1 MLSTTA
7 ETHASMPRAWLPSW
21 VSVLAFVL
29 VGLGL
34 QACATNPTTGRSQFQ
49 ALSIE
54 EEIAIGTQGKPEM
67 IKEYGG
73 EVAKVELRQ
82 YITEVGMRLVATT
95 AQDDQAILQLPWE
108 FTLLDSPVI
117 NAFALPGGKV
127 FMSRGLASKMTNE
140 AQLAA
145 VLGHEVGHVTA
156 RHVNDRFARQMGAQ
170 VGLGVLSILLGADVG
185 GAGNLV
191 GLALMSYDREQELE
205 SDALGMRYMARAG
218 YDPLGTKQVME
229 ILAREAGGRGG
240 SEIMSTHPLPESRV
254 KRAQQLLETEYAFT
268 QGNSQFKLGEQE
280 FAARF
285 LSKLAAAY
293 PEGRPENLREQ
304 MLATAVRGCVAGCE
318 HCSKQSV
325 ADGPLARARADGHG
339 VIHAFGVRP
348 RLREGPVDPWWVLR
362 W

>member
-1 MLSTTA
+1 MLSTPA
-7 ETHASMPRAWLPSW
+7 QTHASMPRVWLPS
-21 VSVLAFVL
+21 SLSTLFVL
-29 VGLGL
+29 LAALVLP
-34 QACATNPTTGRSQFQ
+34 ACSTNPTTGRSQFN
-49 ALSIE
+49 AMSRE
-54 EEIAIGTQGKPEM
+54 EEIALGTQAKPEL

-73 EVAKVELRQ
+73 EVARADLRA

-95 AQDDQAILQLPWE
+95 AEDDPSLTSLPWE

-156 RHVNDRFARQMGAQ
+156 RHVNDRFARQMGSQ
-170 VGLGVLSILLGADVG
+170 LGIGIVSIFLGADLS
-185 GAGNLV
+185 GAQNLV
-191 GLALMSYDREQELE
+191 GIALMSYDREQELE

-218 YDPLGTKQVME
+218 YNPLGTKQVME

-254 KRAQQLLETEYAFT
+254 KRAQQLLESEYSFT
-268 QGNSQFKLGEQE
+268 QGNPQYKLGEQE
-280 FAARF
+280 FQARF

-293 PEGRPENLREQ
+293 PEGRPENVREQ
-304 MLATAVRGCVAGCE
+304 MLATAVVGCVAGCQD
-318 HCSKQSV
+318 C
-325 ADGPLARARADGHG
+325 ARQ
-339 VIHAFGVRP
+339 
-348 RLREGPVDPWWVLR
+348 
-362 W
+362 